1 MPTRSFPES
10 SGKPKTSGTP
20 IYGSRSRVLPGGS
33 KWLSA
38 LPTGSRWES
47 ALPTGSR
54 WLSALPTGSEW
65 SSAQPT
71 EPLSRLWRQLPFQG
85 RLDCADRASPERGG
99 ACDVGSGV
107 LKRRIRELQFMAP
120 GFVERMR
127 GSECVQAQPARKTKK
142 STAPMYGGRF
152 RVLSGGSKWLSA
164 QPTGSQWESALP
176 TCRLRP

>member
-33 KWLSA
+33 MCVQAQPARKTKKSTAPMYGGRFRVLSG
-38 LPTGSRWES
+38 GSRWES
-47 ALPTGSR
+47 AQ
-54 WLSALPTGSEW
+54 PTGSEW

-127 GSECVQAQPARKTKK
+127 GSECVQARPALKNEDPEGSNEWPSGSCQDTRQQVEPG
-142 STAPMYGGRF
+142 TAR
-152 RVLSGGSKWLSA
+152 R
-164 QPTGSQWESALP
+164 
-176 TCRLRP
+176 R